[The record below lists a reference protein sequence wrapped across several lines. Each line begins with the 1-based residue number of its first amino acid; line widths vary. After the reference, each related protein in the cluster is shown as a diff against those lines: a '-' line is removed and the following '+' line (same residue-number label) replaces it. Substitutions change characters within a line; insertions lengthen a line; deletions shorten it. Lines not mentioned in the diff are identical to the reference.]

1 MGSVCTVR
9 GHVTEEGG
17 LVVEER
23 LPLPPGPVSVSVRS
37 GMNRQ
42 GLPAS
47 QWVIDE
53 DEWRRRKA
61 MMDSAIGCLS
71 DEEAEAIL
79 RVVEEEF
86 ERVDPDEWR

>member
-1 MGSVCTVR
+1 
-9 GHVTEEGG
+9 
-17 LVVEER
+17 
-23 LPLPPGPVSVSVRS
+23 
-37 GMNRQ
+37 
-42 GLPAS
+42 
-47 QWVIDE
+47 VIDE